1 MAKWLRRTLPFVGM
15 PLCDLW
21 GWLGSSGDF
30 DYTWQPRLHFDG
42 CLALGIRGIAV
53 IGSCRTGPG
62 THPGTHLSRL
72 LIFELATVN
81 WLRRFA
87 TVAHPNRTLSTQ
99 SIFLLLELVLSLR
112 LPCTDGYMVAT

>member
-87 TVAHPNRTLSTQ
+87 TVAHPVSNPIHTEHFSAFGAGVEPAITL
-99 SIFLLLELVLSLR
+99 
-112 LPCTDGYMVAT
+112 Y